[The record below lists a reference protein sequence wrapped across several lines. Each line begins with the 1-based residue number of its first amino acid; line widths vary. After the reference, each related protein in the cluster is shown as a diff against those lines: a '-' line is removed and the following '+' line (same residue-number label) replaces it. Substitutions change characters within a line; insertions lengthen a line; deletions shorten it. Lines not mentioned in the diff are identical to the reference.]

1 MNKGFSVYLDLV
13 RFIAACLVYV
23 YHSNQRLLVD
33 EILPA
38 SNFGHSSV
46 IVFFVLSGFVIA
58 YVTDTKENTWTSY
71 WASRLSRVYSVA
83 VPAIVLTLVLDS
95 IGRNLFPALY
105 AGYPYDQF
113 LIRSLGSLLFANEVW
128 FISITSFSNVP
139 YWSIC
144 YEIWYYAAFGIL
156 MFMPR
161 RTAIALLLLL
171 AAALG
176 PKVIL
181 LAPIWGMGVL
191 LYHWQTP
198 RHLSIGISWWLFSGT
213 VVAIILFH
221 YLGVS
226 PAITEWLKAQMG
238 ADLHREF
245 TFSKF
250 FPADYILGILVAANF
265 AAMRNIAGQTEPLMK
280 AIESPV
286 KTLASYTFTLY
297 LLHQPL
303 FLFWAAVLRGDP
315 AGYGYWLATTGL
327 MAASVGVIGYYTEN
341 KRHGLR
347 KRIEKALSGIDGRL
361 RVRHGE
367 A

>member
-13 RFIAACLVYV
+13 RFIAACLVYI
-23 YHSNQRLLVD
+23 YHSNQRLLVE

-58 YVTDTKENTWTSY
+58 YVTDSKENTWTSY

-83 VPAIVLTLVLDS
+83 VPAIVLTLLLDS
-95 IGRNLFPALY
+95 IGRNLLPALY

-113 LIRSLGSLLFANEVW
+113 VIRSLGSLLFANEVW

-161 RTAIALLLLL
+161 GTAIALLLLL
-171 AAALG
+171 AMVLG
-176 PKVIL
+176 PKIIL

-191 LYHWQTP
+191 LYHWQAP
-198 RHLSIGISWWLFSGT
+198 RRLSTGASWWLLSGT
-213 VVAIILFH
+213 VAAIVLFH
-221 YLGVS
+221 YHGIS
-226 PAITEWLKAQMG
+226 PAMTEWLKGQMG
-238 ADLHREF
+238 PDLHREF

-250 FPADYILGILVAANF
+250 FPADYILGILVASNF
-265 AAMRNIAGQTEPLMK
+265 AAMRNVAAQIEPLMHIIK
-280 AIESPV
+280 RPV

-315 AGYGYWLATTGL
+315 SGHGYWLATTLL
-327 MAASVGVIGYYTEN
+327 MAVSVGIIGYFTEN

-347 KRIEKALSGIDGRL
+347 MCIERALIRINGRL
-361 RVRHGE
+361 RARHGE